1 MHSLFLLLIIN
12 FLSYYPPLVEK
23 RISYPPLLVAKDG
36 QLLRRNMRREFLTEE
51 ELMEYFRRA
60 GIEDAKDGRAAHV
73 EANGHISLI
82 RNKRS
87 S

>member
-1 MHSLFLLLIIN
+1 M
-12 FLSYYPPLVEK
+12 
-23 RISYPPLLVAKDG
+23 LVAKDG